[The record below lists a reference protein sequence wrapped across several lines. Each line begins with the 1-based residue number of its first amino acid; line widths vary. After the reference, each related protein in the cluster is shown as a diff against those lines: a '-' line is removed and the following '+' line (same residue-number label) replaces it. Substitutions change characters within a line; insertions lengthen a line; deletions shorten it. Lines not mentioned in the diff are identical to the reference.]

1 MMRILL
7 YNPYFTRRTSSS
19 SRVKSALLYGLLFL
33 ATWVQVPV
41 VKSKDA
47 VKESQNK
54 DFNETDSPK
63 TDSSQT
69 ETHHISSGQMQCGE
83 YSKEVMLNGQCRLI
97 ATLPQLEEQRCPDMF
112 RCTDE
117 VSYWLHENEE
127 RKEQMQ
133 DLKETISEL
142 QEDLRNH
149 RHRIKVL
156 ELQSENYG
164 MNSSSEHRFHTLQQL
179 YEETNTL
186 LHIHGSLIYDMQ
198 AQIRNLT
205 MIVERVRRNPGCMIN
220 IIRTNPLLNAQDT
233 LHPEVQ
239 HIRNCPIDCASL
251 YYNGVHRSGIFTVVP
266 SLGSTPVEVY
276 CDMETQGGGWTM
288 FQRRQ
293 DGKINF
299 NRKWTE
305 YRDGFGDLRAEFWL
319 GNDHIHDISSQGDYS
334 LRIDLE
340 DWNGKHKHALYQYF
354 WIENEENHYRLHVSG
369 FSGTVEDSF
378 SWYHDKQSFSTPD
391 TGDICA
397 EISHGGWWYH
407 QCFFSNLN
415 GVYYKGGRYSAKGKN
430 LLGPDGIVWY
440 SWKDSDY
447 YSLKKVSMMIRPRMY
462 RPRLSP

>member
-1 MMRILL
+1 MRISHFFWRTSVYWRMLFLL
-7 YNPYFTRRTSSS
+7 Y
-19 SRVKSALLYGLLFL
+19 ALLL
-33 ATWVQVPV
+33 WVSWAQLPV
-41 VKSKDA
+41 INTKDA
-47 VKESQNK
+47 VEESK
-54 DFNETDSPK
+54 TTDSFK
-63 TDSSQT
+63 TDASQSN
-69 ETHHISSGQMQCGE
+69 THRVSSGLMQCGE
-83 YSKEVMLNGQCRLI
+83 YSNEVMPNGQCRLI

-117 VSYWLHENEE
+117 VSYWLRENEE
-127 RKEQMQ
+127 RKLQMQ

-142 QEDLRNH
+142 QEELRNH

-156 ELQSENYG
+156 ELQREEKYG
-164 MNSSSEHRFHTLQQL
+164 INSSLEHRFLMLQEI
-179 YEETNTL
+179 YEEANAL

-198 AQIRNLT
+198 TQIRNLT

-220 IIRTNPLLNAQDT
+220 IIRTSPFLGAQDM

-239 HIRNCPIDCASL
+239 HVRNCPIDCASL

-266 SLGSTPVEVY
+266 SMGSTPVEVY

-293 DGKINF
+293 DGKVNF

-305 YRDGFGDLRAEFWL
+305 YRDGFGDLHAEFWL
-319 GNDHIHDISSQGDYS
+319 GNDRIHDISSQGEYS

-340 DWNGKHKHALYQYF
+340 DWNGKHKHALYQNF
-354 WIENEENHYRLHVSG
+354 WIENEDNLYRLHVSG

-378 SWYHDKQSFSTPD
+378 GWYHDKQSFSTPD

-407 QCFFSNLN
+407 QCFFANLN

-447 YSLKKVSMMIRPRMY
+447 YSLKKVSMMIRPRTY